1 MLGALQEISII
12 CLLTEQPEHTA
23 TSSCLCLCSHL
34 SLVSYSGQK
43 SPTRQE
49 EISNMQSSQP
59 QLEKLK
65 VQTIL

>member
-1 MLGALQEISII
+1 MLGALQSAGD
-12 CLLTEQPEHTA
+12 LHYLSVLTEHTA